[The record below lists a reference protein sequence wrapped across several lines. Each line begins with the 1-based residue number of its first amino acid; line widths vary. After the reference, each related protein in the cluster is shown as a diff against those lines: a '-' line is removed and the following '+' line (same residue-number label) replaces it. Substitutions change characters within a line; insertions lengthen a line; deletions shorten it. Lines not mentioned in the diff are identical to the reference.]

1 MERKFKSNGRRNLN
15 PMEEEIAGLGEEG
28 RGWLRARA
36 ASSPAVPMGKGGRE
50 AARGEIPGGVCVWG
64 GWRVVRREAGWGRK
78 GSASVFMTWLV
89 EDEDEF

>member
-50 AARGEIPGGVCVWG
+50 AASKNLLQGLQYNWIFGVLSQ
-64 GWRVVRREAGWGRK
+64 K
-78 GSASVFMTWLV
+78 NTKFLN
-89 EDEDEF
+89 